1 MTDLALPYTAPRL
14 LSRND
19 LPALLKLKQAAG
31 WNQTA
36 ADWERVLRL
45 EPEGCFGVD
54 VEGALAASA
63 TAVCYGADL
72 AWIGMVLTHPE
83 FRGRGLARRLMQQSI
98 EFCARRGVRWAKL
111 DATDMGAPIYE
122 RLGFRTECAV
132 ERRLR
137 EPGPAAGGAAPAFE
151 GLPAELDRRA
161 FGADRTALLGDLAR
175 EGAASIRGEA
185 FGMGRHGS
193 QAAYFGPCVS
203 ESAQKARR
211 MLLWFLEAHPA
222 EPVFWDLLPDNA
234 SAVALAD
241 EFGFRPMR
249 RLARMSL
256 AIEPG
261 AAPIGTS
268 SALVFAIA
276 GFEYG

>member
-1 MTDLALPYTAPRL
+1 MTESAMTYTRPRL

-19 LPALLKLKQAAG
+19 LPGLLHLKQAAG

-45 EPEGCFGVD
+45 EPEGCFGADVD
-54 VEGALAASA
+54 GTLAASA
-63 TAVCYGADL
+63 TTVCYGSDL
-72 AWIGMVLTHPE
+72 AWIGMVLTLPE
-83 FRGRGLARRLMQQSI
+83 FRGRGLARRLMEQSI

-111 DATDMGAPIYE
+111 DATDMGAPLYE

-137 EPGPAAGGAAPAFE
+137 DPGPVAGGTALTFE
-151 GLPAELDRRA
+151 ELPAELDRRA
-161 FGADRTALLGDLAR
+161 FGSDRTALLRDLAR
-175 EGAASIRGEA
+175 ENAASISGEA
-185 FGMGRHGS
+185 FGMGRPGS

-203 ESAQKARR
+203 ESAEDARR
-211 MLLWFLEAHPA
+211 MLLWFLAAHPA

-234 SAVALAD
+234 AAAALAD
-241 EFGFRPMR
+241 EFGFRPVR

-256 AIEPG
+256 AIEAG